1 MIITGE
7 FHNGQD
13 TRKNPAT
20 LILGSGGNFK
30 VIWEDGELGGSLA
43 AAKISA
49 RLGNI
54 PRHIHFANEA
64 DFTTSDNDA
73 VDRAIAAAGIR
84 RNPSFIYRL
93 EHNPL
98 IAATSL
104 ILLIVA
110 VTWFFQSGV
119 PALSQRA
126 VALIPPEFDRSV
138 GQRSIETLDRFAF
151 SESKLDADFQR
162 RIRTEFDDLLR
173 AQGYK
178 QHIVLLFRDGGR
190 IGPNAFALPGGVI
203 VVTDQLVRMAEDPR
217 EIMAVLGHELGHII
231 NKHGMRRIVEN
242 SAITLVMFTLT
253 NDANTVTQA
262 AAAFPVMLIN
272 SKYSRE
278 YETQADRYGLD
289 FLQRAG
295 ISPQY
300 YAAILRRLEEYSHGS
315 DTPGFL
321 ASHPNTAERIK
332 LVEGRL
338 KQTQPR

>member
-7 FHNGQD
+7 YHNGVD

-20 LILGSGGNFK
+20 LILGNGGNFK
-30 VIWEDGELGGSLA
+30 LIWEDGEQAGSLA

-54 PRHIHFANEA
+54 PRHIRLDNEA
-64 DFTTSDNDA
+64 EFTTPDNDA

-84 RNPSFIYRL
+84 RNPSFAYKL

-98 IAATSL
+98 IAATAL
-104 ILLIVA
+104 ILLTVL
-110 VTWFFQSGV
+110 VTWFFKSGV
-119 PALSQRA
+119 PALSERA

-151 SESKLDADFQR
+151 SETKLDADFR
-162 RIRTEFDDLLR
+162 HRISTEFSELLR

-178 QHIVLLFRDGGR
+178 QNIVLLFRDGGR
-190 IGPNAFALPGGVI
+190 IGPNAFALPGGTI
-203 VVTDQLVRMAEDPR
+203 VVTDQLVRLAEDPR
-217 EIMAVLGHELGHII
+217 EIMAVLGHELGHIV

-242 SAITLVMFTLT
+242 SAVTLVMFTLT
-253 NDANTVTQA
+253 NDANTMMQA

-272 SKYSRE
+272 SKYSRA
-278 YETQADRYGLD
+278 YETEADRYGLD

-295 ISPQY
+295 ISPEY
-300 YAAILRRLEEYSHGS
+300 YANILRRLEEFSHGS
-315 DTPGFL
+315 NTPGFL
-321 ASHPNTAERIK
+321 SSHPATVERIK
-332 LVEGRL
+332 LVEDMEGG
-338 KQTQPR
+338 QPR

>member
-7 FHNGQD
+7 YHNGVD
-13 TRKNPAT
+13 TRKIPAT
-20 LILGSGGNFK
+20 LILGNGGNFK
-30 VIWEDGELGGSLA
+30 LIWEDGEQGGSLA

-54 PRHIHFANEA
+54 PRHIRLDNQAE
-64 DFTTSDNDA
+64 FTTPDNEA

-84 RNPSFIYRL
+84 RNRSFAYKL

-110 VTWFFQSGV
+110 VTWFFQFGV

-126 VALIPPEFDRSV
+126 VALIPPEVERSV
-138 GQRSIETLDRFAF
+138 AQHSMEILDRAAF
-151 SESKLDADFQR
+151 SDSELDAATQDRLRAQFN
-162 RIRTEFDDLLR
+162 ELLR

-178 QHIVLLFRDGGR
+178 QNIVLLFRNGNR

-203 VVTDQLVRMAEDPR
+203 VVTDQLVKLADDPR
-217 EIMAVLGHELGHII
+217 EIMAVLGHELGHIV

-242 SAITLVMFTLT
+242 SAVALVMFTLT
-253 NDANTVTQA
+253 NDANTVMQA

-272 SKYSRE
+272 SKYSRA

-295 ISPQY
+295 ISPEY
-300 YAAILRRLEEYSHGS
+300 YATILRKLQKATHETNAPS
-315 DTPGFL
+315 FL
-321 ASHPNTAERIK
+321 SSHPATEERIK
-332 LVEGRL
+332 LVEGRVG
-338 KQTQPR
+338 KPQPH